1 MQKYF
6 KLNDGNKIPVIGLG
20 TWRAKPHEVGE
31 AVRFALRE
39 AGYKHIDCASIYGN
53 EKEIGEV
60 FGDVFA
66 SSVKREEVFITSKL
80 WNTDH
85 RSEDV
90 EKACRKSLS
99 DLRLEYLDLYLIHWG
114 VAFPSGKSTEPL
126 DADGNVILDS
136 VSIQETWSAMEEL
149 VKKGL
154 VKSIGVCN
162 FTAPMLVDLLTYAKI
177 KPAMNQIELHP
188 YNTQEQLVAFCQ
200 GKGIMVTAYS
210 PLGRA
215 GITKVPGKVGPKLF
229 DEPVIKK
236 IAEKHGKSTAQ
247 VLLSWALGRETI
259 AIPKSVTPERLK
271 ENLDVFDFEL
281 TAEEQGEIASL
292 NRNYRI
298 VNPIEWWGMPYFS

>member
-1 MQKYF
+1 MKKYF
-6 KLNDGNKIPVIGLG
+6 DLNDGNKIPAIGLG

-31 AVRFALRE
+31 AVRYALDV
-39 AGYKHIDCASIYGN
+39 GYKHIDCASIYGN

-60 FGDVFA
+60 FGEVLKP
-66 SSVKREEVFITSKL
+66 SSKREEVFVTSKL

-85 RSEDV
+85 RPDDV
-90 EKACRKSLS
+90 EKAYRKTLS

-114 VAFPSGKSTEPL
+114 VAFPPENGTEPL
-126 DADGNVILDS
+126 DADGNVILDN
-136 VSIQETWSAMEEL
+136 VSIQETWHAMEEL

-177 KPAMNQIELHP
+177 QPTMNQIELHP
-188 YNTQEQLVAFCQ
+188 YNTQEQLVAFCRS
-200 GKGIMVTAYS
+200 KSIAVTAYS

-215 GITKVPGKVGPKLF
+215 GITKVPGKMGPILF
-229 DEPVIKK
+229 DEPVVKK

-247 VLLSWALGRETI
+247 VLLNWAISRGTI
-259 AIPKSVTPERLK
+259 AIPKSVTPERIK

-281 TAEEQGEIASL
+281 TAEEQEEIAAL